1 MEDKNLVSVFRR
13 KKTHVTLVMSGSTR
27 RGAGEKGAS
36 KNLKGRK
43 EKEHPE
49 QKERSGHEN
58 KQGGKTDERKNR
70 ENKIAQSGD
79 ESRKDHTI
87 QH

>member
-1 MEDKNLVSVFRR
+1 
-13 KKTHVTLVMSGSTR
+13 MSGSTSR
-27 RGAGEKGAS
+27 DAREKGAA
-36 KNLKGRK
+36 KNLKGHK

-49 QKERSGHEN
+49 QKECSGHEN
-58 KQGGKTDERKNR
+58 KQEGKTDERK
-70 ENKIAQSGD
+70 ENKTEKTKKIAQSGG